1 MTIQRR
7 LDPMKESKA
16 DAPQGNAE
24 KVGAVVAELREP
36 YLRPLL
42 RTTKAFYASI
52 VVAALVL
59 ALGLYAFYL
68 QLTVGHIVTGMG
80 TISTGG
86 ATYGLYIVFAIYF
99 IGISYAGIS
108 TSAAVRLLGL
118 EKYRP
123 VTRMAE
129 MLTVV
134 ALILGALSILVD
146 LGDPIDAPKY
156 LSLSGRITSPFF
168 YTFSVVMAGYLWA
181 TLVYVFLSG
190 RRDAAIVYDKAP
202 SLCVKKHKCPLKW
215 LYRLWS
221 WRYKFSPDVT
231 RRHENAL
238 WVLSLAILPLL
249 VMAHSF
255 LGYIFG
261 LEGGRPGWYSAIQ
274 APAFVVVAGASGIS
288 ALIIIAAIVRRVFG
302 YREQISLE
310 IFRGLSNFVCVSVA
324 AYLYFMASEAYT
336 GLYAAPAQ
344 EEAVYQ
350 AIYFGTY
357 APIAWFTVVSF
368 LAAVLMIFAMF
379 LRRKYSLKWI
389 VLAAGLVNLASI
401 AVRYLIVV
409 PSQTH
414 GMLLPYAVGT
424 YSPNWVEWSV
434 MAGVFALGYLMYT
447 AFTKIF
453 PIVELPHESV
463 EGAS

>member
-1 MTIQRR
+1 
-7 LDPMKESKA
+7 MKESKA

-68 QLTVGHIVTGMG
+68 QLTVGHIVTGLG
-80 TISTGG
+80 TISVGG
-86 ATYGLYIVFAIYF
+86 ATYGLYIAFAIYF

-118 EKYRP
+118 EKYKP
-123 VTRMAE
+123 ITRMAE
-129 MLTVV
+129 LLTVI
-134 ALILGALSILVD
+134 ALILGAASILVD
-146 LGDPIDAPKY
+146 LGKPFDAVIY
-156 LSLSGRITSPFF
+156 FTLYGRLTSPFF
-168 YTFSVVMAGYLWA
+168 YTFSVVISGYLWA
-181 TLVYVFLSG
+181 SLVYVFLSG
-190 RRDAAIVYDKAP
+190 RRDAAIVGDKAP
-202 SLCVKKHKCPLKW
+202 RFGW

-221 WRYKFSPDVT
+221 WRYRFTSDVAQ
-231 RRHENAL
+231 RHEKAL
-238 WVLSLAILPLL
+238 WVLSLAILPML

-255 LGYIFG
+255 LGYVFG

-274 APAFVVVAGASGIS
+274 APAFVVIAGASGIS
-288 ALIIIAAIVRRVFG
+288 ALIIIAAIVRKTFG
-302 YREQISLE
+302 FEEQIGLDL
-310 IFRGLSNFVCVSVA
+310 FRGLSNFVMVSVA

-336 GLYAAPAQ
+336 GLYAAPLQ

-357 APIAWFTVVSF
+357 APIAWFAVGSF
-368 LAAVLMIFAMF
+368 LAAFLMIFVMF
-379 LRRKYSLKWI
+379 LRKKYSLTWM
-389 VLAAGLVNLASI
+389 VVSAVLVNLASI

-424 YSPNWVEWSV
+424 YSPNWVEWSL
-434 MAGVFALGYLMYT
+434 MAGLFALGYLLY
-447 AFTKIF
+447 AIFVKIF

-463 EGAS
+463 VGGS